1 MNRILFALSLTLF
14 LFSNNLSA
22 QELSYGFRAGLNF
35 STFDGPFEEDSN
47 GNVVEDYTGNTGF
60 HVGAA
65 VNIPFTDIF
74 GARGEFMFSQRGG
87 KYTFDGEGYQ
97 IFNRQTETP
106 VYATGTKKIALDIS
120 NAYLDF
126 PISGYARVLP
136 WLEISAGVNVGLLVS
151 STASGTLDFEGVS
164 TGGSLIE
171 PISVTLEYNYYADE
185 IGEAEFGNP
194 IVFNAD
200 GQRVEVP
207 RSIGAYYDF
216 AGEDG
221 SLYKLLDL
229 DLQAG
234 LSFYINRGLFIGGR
248 VFYGLADATDTDYD
262 VSKVSLDGTDYI
274 KRDDKDTNLT
284 LQVSLGF
291 SF

>member
-1 MNRILFALSLTLF
+1 MSRILITLCILLF
-14 LFSNNLSA
+14 LFSNTGYG
-22 QELSYGFRAGLNF
+22 QEISYGFRAGLNF
-35 STFDGPFEEDSN
+35 STFDGPLEEDSN
-47 GNVVEDYTGNTGF
+47 GSVVEDYTSNTGF
-60 HVGAA
+60 AVGAA
-65 VNIPFTDIF
+65 VNMPFTDIF

-87 KYTFDGEGYQ
+87 KYSFDGEGYQ
-97 IFNRQTETP
+97 VFNRQTDTP

-151 STASGTLDFEGVS
+151 STASGTLNFEGVS
-164 TGGSLIE
+164 TGGSVIE
-171 PISVTLEYNYYADE
+171 PISVTLEYNYYSDE
-185 IGEAEFGNP
+185 IGEADLGNP

-200 GQRVEVP
+200 GQQVEIP

-216 AGEDG
+216 TGEDG
-221 SLYKLLDL
+221 SLFKFLDF
-229 DLQAG
+229 DLQAA
-234 LSFYINRGLFIGGR
+234 LAFYLNRGLFVSGR
-248 VFYGLADATDTDYD
+248 IFYGLTDVTDTDYD
-262 VSKVSLDGTDYI
+262 VSKVSLNGTDYI
-274 KRDDKDTNLT
+274 HRDDKDTNLT